1 LERSWERERRSERK
15 SSWVWCLLESVER
28 YVEGEK
34 SGARKS
40 LRWRGAG

>member
-1 LERSWERERRSERK
+1 
-15 SSWVWCLLESVER
+15 LESVER